1 MVMIPQAKRAP
12 ALPECWLA
20 YSSGSAWTMIARPA
34 MSVAPPPPRVR
45 PGTCM
50 FTRATPSASAT
61 MLSMSPAWCAPWSM
75 RPCGVPAGLKCP
87 PALDASAALQSPVSC
102 TWKPCALFGARPPT
116 SPAMCT
122 ALAPM
127 VITCSL
133 PLTRLPEADARLTTA
148 LWSCGGGVGAGAGAG
163 VVVQAARAAAR
174 PATVSGAILLRMAL
188 LLVGK
193 RRPLCTLAG
202 VGAALAP
209 RPGKS
214 SPPWRLLRS
223 GPLAARS
230 ELAGQG
236 VAAEAQLRRGLAA
249 VAAGVFQRR
258 LEQHLFHALA
268 GLGVEVVGTG
278 VEALARPGG
287 ERI

>member
-1 MVMIPQAKRAP
+1 
-12 ALPECWLA
+12 
-20 YSSGSAWTMIARPA
+20 
-34 MSVAPPPPRVR
+34 
-45 PGTCM
+45 
-50 FTRATPSASAT
+50 
-61 MLSMSPAWCAPWSM
+61 
-75 RPCGVPAGLKCP
+75 
-87 PALDASAALQSPVSC
+87 
-102 TWKPCALFGARPPT
+102 LFGARPPT

-193 RRPLCTLAG
+193 RRPLCTLPCHP
-202 VGAALAP
+202 VGAAEAAMGSGALAP
-209 RPGKS
+209 G
-214 SPPWRLLRS
+214 
-223 GPLAARS
+223 A

-236 VAAEAQLRRGLAA
+236 VAAEAELRRGLAA
-249 VAAGVFQRR
+249 AAAGVFQRR

-268 GLGVEVVGTG
+268 SLGVEVAGPG
-278 VEALARPGG
+278 LEALARPGG
-287 ERI
+287 QRLVPARGRAVPGP

>member
-1 MVMIPQAKRAP
+1 
-12 ALPECWLA
+12 
-20 YSSGSAWTMIARPA
+20 
-34 MSVAPPPPRVR
+34 
-45 PGTCM
+45 
-50 FTRATPSASAT
+50 
-61 MLSMSPAWCAPWSM
+61 
-75 RPCGVPAGLKCP
+75 P

-127 VITCSL
+127 VITCNL
-133 PLTRLPEADARLTTA
+133 PLTRLPEADARFTTA
-148 LWSCGGGVGAGAGAG
+148 LWSCATGGAGSGAGAG
-163 VVVQAARAAAR
+163 VVVQAAS
-174 PATVSGAILLRMAL
+174 PATTKAATREGTVLAMRMAL

-236 VAAEAQLRRGLAA
+236 V
-249 VAAGVFQRR
+249 
-258 LEQHLFHALA
+258 
-268 GLGVEVVGTG
+268 
-278 VEALARPGG
+278 
-287 ERI
+287 